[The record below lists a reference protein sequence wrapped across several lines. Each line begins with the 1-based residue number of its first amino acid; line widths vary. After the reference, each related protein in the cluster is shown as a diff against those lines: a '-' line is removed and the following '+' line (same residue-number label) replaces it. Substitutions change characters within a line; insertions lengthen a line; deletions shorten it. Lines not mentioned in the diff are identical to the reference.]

1 MKGAKEVYDV
11 RSKIV
16 HPAKK
21 EMSAE
26 RRREAFTKGFDIA
39 RRTLFKLLREGAPG
53 NWDELVVAG
62 TAP

>member
-1 MKGAKEVYDV
+1 M